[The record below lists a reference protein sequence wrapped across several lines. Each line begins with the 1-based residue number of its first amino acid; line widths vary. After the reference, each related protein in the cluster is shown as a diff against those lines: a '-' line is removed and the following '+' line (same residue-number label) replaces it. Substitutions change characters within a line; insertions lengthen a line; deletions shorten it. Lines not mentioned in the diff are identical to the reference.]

1 MDEIEM
7 KLQALSHSCRA
18 IDFMLDDLRAEQITR
33 ELLYEAAQQGI
44 SPDEVLRALDDDAQ
58 GISPNDVLSALSD
71 DDVLEAEVIEDPA
84 AKIADKAKRLLNY
97 PVTSDDVLKAADE
110 VAEVAKANNTTP
122 EAVIK
127 EVAKE
132 HPKTTVKIK
141 VFND

>member
-7 KLQALSHSCRA
+7 KLYSLNCAL
-18 IDFMLDDLRAEQITR
+18 DELRTEQITR

-44 SPDEVLRALDDDAQ
+44 SP
-58 GISPNDVLSALSD
+58 G
-71 DDVLEAEVIEDPA
+71 EVIEALDKDVVIDAEVVEEPDTA
-84 AKIADKAKRLLNY
+84 MKIAAKAKRLLNY
-97 PVTSDDVLKAADE
+97 PVTRDDVLKAADE

>member
-1 MDEIEM
+1 M
-7 KLQALSHSCRA
+7 KLYALTHMR
-18 IDFMLDDLRAEQITR
+18 DQLRAEQITR

-44 SPDEVLRALDDDAQ
+44 SPDEVLHALDA
-58 GISPNDVLSALSD
+58 
-71 DDVLEAEVIEDPA
+71 DDVLEAEVVEDPA
-84 AKIADKAKRLLNY
+84 TKIAAKAKSLLNY
-97 PVTSDDVLKAADE
+97 PVTADDVLKAADE

>member
-1 MDEIEM
+1 MDELEM
-7 KLQALSHSCRA
+7 KLQALSRSCHA
-18 IDFMLDDLRAEQITR
+18 IDFMLDNLRAEQITR
-33 ELLYEAAQQGI
+33 EVLYEAAQQGI
-44 SPDEVLRALDDDAQ
+44 SPDEVL
-58 GISPNDVLSALSD
+58 SALSD
-71 DDVLEAEVIEDPA
+71 DDVLEAEIIEDPA

-97 PVTSDDVLKAADE
+97 PVTRDDVIKAADE
-110 VAEVAKANNTTP
+110 VVAVAKATNTTP

>member
-1 MDEIEM
+1 M
-7 KLQALSHSCRA
+7 
-18 IDFMLDDLRAEQITR
+18 
-33 ELLYEAAQQGI
+33 
-44 SPDEVLRALDDDAQ
+44 LRALD
-58 GISPNDVLSALSD
+58 D

-84 AKIADKAKRLLNY
+84 AKIAAKAKRLLGY
-97 PVTSDDVLKAADE
+97 PVTRDDVLNAADE
-110 VAEVAKANNTTP
+110 VVAVAKANNTTP

>member
-1 MDEIEM
+1 MMDEIEM
-7 KLQALSHSCRA
+7 KFYALNH
-18 IDFMLDDLRAEQITR
+18 MLDELRAEQITR
-33 ELLYEAAQQGI
+33 EVLYEAAQQGI
-44 SPDEVLRALDDDAQ
+44 SPDEVLQAMDGEDWID
-58 GISPNDVLSALSD
+58 
-71 DDVLEAEVIEDPA
+71 AEVIEDPA

>member
-7 KLQALSHSCRA
+7 KLQALSRSCSA
-18 IDFMLDDLRAEQITR
+18 IDFMLDNLRAEQITR
-33 ELLYEAAQQGI
+33 EVLYEAAQQGV
-44 SPDEVLRALDDDAQ
+44 SPDE
-58 GISPNDVLSALSD
+58 VLSALSD
-71 DDVLEAEVIEDPA
+71 DDVLEAEVIEDHA
-84 AKIADKAKRLLNY
+84 AKIAAKAKRLLGY
-97 PVTSDDVLKAADE
+97 PVTSDDVLNAADE
-110 VAEVAKANNTTP
+110 VVAVAKANNTTP